1 MELEDFLFD
10 LEEELGEII
19 SLEERSPGVYH
30 IGADQGELFLQEY
43 FAVLDTAP
51 VAAKVRNYGKK
62 MDGLRLFAQ
71 ADDSSGWRIVQYEVS
86 KYNIAVQRKPVPEAA
101 FRDAS
106 LHAVELHPEYFGMFP
121 VPFHTPQGCTLYHR
135 TLANGIY
142 WLETSMCKE
151 LLAVC
156 HPIWNAELSFAAR
169 MLCEE
174 PVKLIAALQEN
185 AADYMFFSKEASSIP
200 IFELMKLRGEWEGTV
215 IDCHALMNA
224 IWECLPQ
231 YALHVNG
238 ERNPEFESAIAALMP
253 EIGPNALPEPH
264 GDRMVYMYPEA
275 GTEFLLLK

>member
-30 IGADQGELFLQEY
+30 IGVDQGELFLQEY

-106 LHAVELHPEYFGMFP
+106 L
-121 VPFHTPQGCTLYHR
+121 Q
-135 TLANGIY
+135 
-142 WLETSMCKE
+142 
-151 LLAVC
+151 
-156 HPIWNAELSFAAR
+156 
-169 MLCEE
+169 
-174 PVKLIAALQEN
+174 
-185 AADYMFFSKEASSIP
+185 
-200 IFELMKLRGEWEGTV
+200 
-215 IDCHALMNA
+215 
-224 IWECLPQ
+224 
-231 YALHVNG
+231 
-238 ERNPEFESAIAALMP
+238 
-253 EIGPNALPEPH
+253 
-264 GDRMVYMYPEA
+264 DRKSVV
-275 GTEFLLLK
+275 